1 MGAVRVQV
9 ASACGGTRW
18 LKDSGPGF
26 TSPSSFVIRNQLM
39 RGKGGAALLMQV
51 FKK

>member
-1 MGAVRVQV
+1 MGAVRVQL
-9 ASACGGTRW
+9 ASACGTRW

-26 TSPSSFVIRNQLM
+26 TSSSSSVIRNQLM
-39 RGKGGAALLMQV
+39 RGKRGAALLMQV